1 MTDLPKP
8 PKRPCGSCP
17 YRKDVPSGVW
27 AGEEYAKLRKFDGE
41 PVEQFMNGGTAL
53 FMCHQRD
60 GCLCGGWLQAHGT
73 DNLMALRMHPV
84 DESAWGYTSDVEC
97 FSSGAEAAAHGMRD
111 IEHVGEAAR
120 ALQSKIVKLP
130 GIKMLDED

>member
-27 AGEEYAKLRKFDGE
+27 AAEEYAKLPQYDGSTMD
-41 PVEQFMNGGTAL
+41 QLQAGALGL

-60 GCLCGGWLQAHGT
+60 GCLCGGWLQTHDT
-73 DNLMALRMHPV
+73 DHLLALRFNPV
-84 DESAWGYTSDVEC
+84 DESAYGYQSDIPT
-97 FSSGAEAAAHGMRD
+97 FGSGREAAEHGMRD
-111 IEHVGEAAR
+111 IENPGPDAK
-120 ALQSKIVKLP
+120 ALMRKIGRLSGVKWA
-130 GIKMLDED
+130 DE